1 MADSP
6 SLIGRTISHYRVIE
20 KLGGGGMG
28 VVYKGEDMQ
37 LGRFVALK
45 FLPEAVANDPQTL
58 SRFRREAKAASA
70 LNHANI
76 CTIYEIDDRDGQA
89 FIAMEF
95 LEGETLKHRIGGKPL
110 ALEQVLD
117 MGIEIADALDAAHVK
132 GIVHRDIKPANIFVT
147 GRGHAKILDFGLA
160 KLTPDTKGAGVSA
173 MPTGTAEDLL
183 TSPGTAVGTVAYMSP
198 EQARGNELDARTDLF
213 SFGAVLYEMATGR
226 MAFSGQSAAVI
237 HDAILNRAPIPPG
250 RVNPELP
257 PKLEEIIG
265 KALEKDRKLRYQTA
279 SDLRADLERVKRD
292 SDSTRVATSSAVV
305 PSAGAK
311 PWWRGKA
318 ALAAWGVALAALLG
332 LGTWFAIFRARGE
345 AIDSLAVLP
354 FANVGGSPDTDYLS
368 DGITESLIDSLSE
381 LPNLK
386 VMSRSAVFRYK
397 GKDVDPRTAGRE
409 LGVRAVLVGRIT
421 QRGDKLSINA
431 ELVEVDDNSHLWGE
445 QYNRGLADAL
455 PVQQEIAHQI
465 AGKLRLR
472 LNNKQMALVEK
483 HQTGNPEAYQLYLK
497 GRFYA
502 AKSTQEATDKGIDFL
517 HQAIALDPNY
527 ALPYA
532 GIAFAYNWNSDWIIP
547 PKDAMPKA
555 KEAARQAVELDDTLA
570 EAHVELGNVASW
582 YDYDWPLAER
592 EYKRALEL
600 SPNYAAAHE
609 FYSTYLIIVGR
620 IDEALEEARRAEALD
635 PVSAEISYILGFE
648 LYYAHR
654 YDQAVAELRRCVDL
668 DSSYWSAD
676 YSLGQAFE
684 QQGRF
689 AEAIETLKIARTIE
703 DSSLVLNAELVR
715 AYALSGRQAEAQQAL
730 AELLSRSKRSYVS
743 GYIMATVYAAL
754 GEKDLALAQLQQAY
768 LQRSFFLTLIK
779 VDPELDSLRRDPR
792 FQDVLR
798 RMNFPAVSDLPPATA
813 ASN

>member
-582 YDYDWPLAER
+582 YDYDWPVAER